1 MKIVRNIYFIKTY
14 RALFLILSLFILS
27 SIQVSAQKQFRIISY
42 NILEGMKMDSTKGKT
57 EFVDWVKAQDPD
69 ILALEECN
77 KFTQLSLE
85 EMAHRY
91 GHPYALIVKETG
103 YPTGITSKYPIVN
116 ARKITDNMT
125 HGFIVAQI
133 KDLIVIVLHLN
144 PHNYQ
149 KRREEI
155 DVILSTIAA
164 APSQKKWIMMGD
176 FNSFSPLDKENYADG
191 KAIAR
196 LKQGNEQFHH
206 NNLVDG
212 QFIDYDVQK
221 RILDFG
227 FKDTGKTM
235 DKENKVKG
243 NRIDYIYVSK
253 DLIPKVTTAHFIRD
267 GFTANH
273 SDHKPVIMEF
283 KH

>member
-1 MKIVRNIYFIKTY
+1 MKIVKTS
-14 RALFLILSLFILS
+14 FLSLFLLS
-27 SIQVSAQKQFRIISY
+27 SALLQVSAQKQFRIISY
-42 NILEGMKMDSTKGKT
+42 NILEGMKTDTTKGKAR
-57 EFVDWVKAQDPD
+57 FVDWVKTQDPD

-85 EMAHRY
+85 EMAHKY

-116 ARKITDNMT
+116 AHKVTDNMT

-133 KDLIVIVLHLN
+133 KDLNILVLHLN
-144 PHNYQ
+144 PHKYP

-164 APSQKKWIMMGD
+164 APSHKKWIMMGD

-191 KAIAR
+191 KAVAR

-212 QFIDYDVQK
+212 QYIDYDVQK

-253 DLIPKVTTAHFIRD
+253 DLISKVTTAHFIND
-267 GFTANH
+267 SFTATY
-273 SDHKPVIMEF
+273 SDHKPIIMEF